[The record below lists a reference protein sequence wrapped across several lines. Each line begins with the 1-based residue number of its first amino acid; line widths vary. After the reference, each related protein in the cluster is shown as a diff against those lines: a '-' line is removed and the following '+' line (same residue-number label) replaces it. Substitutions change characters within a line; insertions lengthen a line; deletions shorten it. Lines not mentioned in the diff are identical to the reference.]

1 MDDLYTVLGV
11 SKSATDD
18 EIKKA
23 YRTLAFKY
31 HPDRNPG
38 DKTAEEK
45 FKQINAAYEV
55 LGDKT
60 KRAQYDRYGST
71 SSSYGSS
78 AGSSSYG
85 YGNTYNGNA
94 YQGGYNQQEDAFYQW
109 FNSAF
114 QQANR
119 RQYNGQNQQNQNNG
133 SNNSW
138 QQYYQRQ
145 TEEPL
150 SRGASFVAL
159 VRSFLVFALGL
170 YFLQYSLFII
180 PIGPILCLAA
190 IVKGAKGMGR
200 AFRGLFAKNIS
211 S

>member
-1 MDDLYTVLGV
+1 MDDLYTVLGIT
-11 SKSATDD
+11 KSASDD

-38 DKTAEEK
+38 DKAAEEK

-60 KRAQYDRYGST
+60 KRAQYDRYGS
-71 SSSYGSS
+71 SSTSYGADSS
-78 AGSSSYG
+78 GYSGYTGTYG
-85 YGNTYNGNA
+85 GYGNA
-94 YQGGYNQQEDAFYQW
+94 YQGGFNQQDDPFYQW

-119 RQYNGQNQQNQNNG
+119 RDSNMHQNQQNQNTD
-133 SNNSW
+133 W
-138 QQYYQRQ
+138 QRYYQRQ

-150 SRGASFVAL
+150 SRGQSFGAL
-159 VRSFLVFALGL
+159 LRSFLVFGLGL
-170 YFLQYSLFII
+170 YFLQFSLFII
-180 PIGPILCLAA
+180 PIGPILCMIA
-190 IVKGAKGMGR
+190 IIRGAKGMGK
-200 AFRGLFAKNIS
+200 AFKGLFAR
-211 S
+211 